1 MGRIIIMQK
10 REDNRR
16 KGKERNARECRGR
29 GMKNVKELGGEKGR
43 EENEIKA
50 KRPVSWSRVLSALNF
65 NSVSTVGSQS
75 RHDSSRL
82 SHVADQLPVTQFPG
96 VRATERCQ
104 NDKRTT
110 KGPQGQYWPVLPQ

>member
-1 MGRIIIMQK
+1 MQGKENEECK
-10 REDNRR
+10 REFR
-16 KGKERNARECRGR
+16 
-29 GMKNVKELGGEKGR
+29 GEKGR
-43 EENEIKA
+43 EKNEIKA
-50 KRPVSWSRVLSALNF
+50 KRPAVSWCVLSALNF